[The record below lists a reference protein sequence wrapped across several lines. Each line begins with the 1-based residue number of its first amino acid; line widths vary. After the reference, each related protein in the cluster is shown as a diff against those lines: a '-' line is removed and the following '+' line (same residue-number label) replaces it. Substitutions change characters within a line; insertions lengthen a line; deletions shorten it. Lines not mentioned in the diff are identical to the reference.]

1 MFGAPAPP
9 VVERWVGTYA
19 YAADRDVVIDDPAPG
34 VRLVTVTTGAGAS
47 VGLALGE
54 DVVSDLI

>member
-1 MFGAPAPP
+1 MPNSFNSKALIMNPMLFRVALM
-9 VVERWVGTYA
+9 
-19 YAADRDVVIDDPAPG
+19 AAS
-34 VRLVTVTTGAGAS
+34 LVPTLAAAQDITGAGAS